1 MNCLLS
7 EEYVQNKETGET
19 ELVEQYL
26 GEVPIGQ
33 VKEYKY
39 LGFVI
44 SCQGNNMANI
54 NAFKKKSIGVIRSIM
69 QKLDA
74 LKLQTYYFECALIF
88 MNVMLRGSILYASE
102 TYYNLTESQL
112 RNIERI
118 EEGYLRQILNTTRG
132 SPIIQL
138 YLETGQFPAR
148 FQIKKSRLL
157 FLKCILKEDQ
167 ESRTYRFFQVQQ
179 QNPTNRDW
187 VSECK
192 KDLTELEIDETFEE
206 IRKMSISQFK
216 NLLKKKISE
225 TALKYLLKKKGSKGK
240 EIKYSCLEMA
250 EYLLPYND

>member
-1 MNCLLS
+1 MLVGKNCDNVINNELLVDSWS

-54 NAFKKKSIGVIRSIM
+54 NAVKKKSIGVIRSIM

-157 FLKCILKEDQ
+157 FLKCILEEDQ
-167 ESRTYRFFQVQQ
+167 ESRTYRFFKF
-179 QNPTNRDW
+179 NNRILQTDIGFQ
-187 VSECK
+187 SA
-192 KDLTELEIDETFEE
+192 
-206 IRKMSISQFK
+206 
-216 NLLKKKISE
+216 KKI
-225 TALKYLLKKKGSKGK
+225 LQ
-240 EIKYSCLEMA
+240 
-250 EYLLPYND
+250 N